1 MIPVLAVSIGAA
13 MGACLRWFLGL
24 ALNPLFPTVP
34 LGTLC
39 ANWLGGYL
47 IGVTL
52 AFFAQN
58 AALAPEWRL
67 LVITGFMGS
76 LTTFSTFSAEVVTML
91 GRGQYGWAMGTAAVH
106 LLGSL
111 ALTAAGFATVSLLAA
126 RG

>member
-1 MIPVLAVSIGAA
+1 MIPVLAIAVGAA
-13 MGACLRWFLGL
+13 GGACLRWFLGL

-47 IGVTL
+47 IGVAL
-52 AFFAQN
+52 AFFDQN
-58 AALAPEWRL
+58 ASLSPEWRL